1 MKNIIKSTLV
11 FLLLTF
17 IGQGIMASSDDYRD
31 RDYKRKRYYDK
42 FYGTIEKLPKKG
54 LNGLWVIDGRKVRV
68 DNDTRIEEKHGPIEV
83 GAYVEVKGQE
93 KNGEFLA
100 DKIEVERKRRNRRRR

>member
-1 MKNIIKSTLV
+1 MKKIIPG
-11 FLLLTF
+11 LLAVVILAF
-17 IGQGIMASSDDYRD
+17 AAQGILASSDDYRD

-42 FYGTIEKLPKKG
+42 FYGNIEKLPKKG

-100 DKIEVERKRRNRRRR
+100 DKIEVERQRRDRRRR